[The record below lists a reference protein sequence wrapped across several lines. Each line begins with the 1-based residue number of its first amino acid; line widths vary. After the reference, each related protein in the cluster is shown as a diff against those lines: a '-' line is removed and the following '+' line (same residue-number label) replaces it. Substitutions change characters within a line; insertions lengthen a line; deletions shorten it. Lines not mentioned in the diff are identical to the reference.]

1 VGGVTLVYDEEK
13 QGVRVVPNKLNTQS
27 NSTGALSTQAGD
39 SGMLRTQANSSKASE
54 ELPDSGTLEIDG
66 YTVNY
71 EIAYYDDAGKKLDS
85 APTLKVTEKPQAA
98 GYLRQHDLT
107 IPTRGD
113 YEKVRQA
120 RGRLAGVDFHVVLRT
135 LAGTRFLLYSPPNSS
150 TVSVEDQ
157 FGQDSKQTVKVSL
170 QSMSSM
176 IRLT

>member
-1 VGGVTLVYDEEK
+1 MECNELFLNEICHVELVPTENCDMAVPFNVAELTETAGTKQVSGRTVDRIGQAVMVIDVNDVADYAGV
-13 QGVRVVPNKLNTQS
+13 
-27 NSTGALSTQAGD
+27 
-39 SGMLRTQANSSKASE
+39 
-54 ELPDSGTLEIDG
+54 
-66 YTVNY
+66 
-71 EIAYYDDAGKKLDS
+71 LDS

-120 RGRLAGVDFHVVLRT
+120 RGRLAGVDFCVVLRT
-135 LAGTRFLLYSPPNSS
+135 LGGTRFLLYSLPNSS

-170 QSMSSM
+170 QSMSNM

>member
-1 VGGVTLVYDEEK
+1 MECNEMFLNEVTRVELIPASGCSIPVPFNAGSVTSIANCVIGQAVMVIDVNEVADYAGV
-13 QGVRVVPNKLNTQS
+13 
-27 NSTGALSTQAGD
+27 
-39 SGMLRTQANSSKASE
+39 
-54 ELPDSGTLEIDG
+54 
-66 YTVNY
+66 
-71 EIAYYDDAGKKLDS
+71 LDS
-85 APTLKVTEKPQAA
+85 APTLKTTEKPQTA

-113 YEKVRQA
+113 YEKVRQS

-135 LAGTRFLLYSPPNSS
+135 LAGTRFLLYSLPNSS